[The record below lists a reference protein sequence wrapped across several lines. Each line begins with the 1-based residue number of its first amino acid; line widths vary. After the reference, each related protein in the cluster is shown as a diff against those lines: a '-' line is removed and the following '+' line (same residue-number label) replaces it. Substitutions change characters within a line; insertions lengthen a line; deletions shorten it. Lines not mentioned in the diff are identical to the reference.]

1 MLAIQT
7 IRDETDR
14 LRAALEAR
22 RTSAP
27 VDEILAVDESRRAL
41 LVQVEAMRKD
51 RNEASK
57 AIGGAKDAEERQHL
71 IEAQRA
77 VSGQLDALEADLR
90 EAEAAL
96 EPLLLQV
103 PNLPHADVPLGGEE
117 DSVVILDGDGAAGS
131 EWRYDTPLPLRQ
143 HSMPG
148 ATQEGLPHWE
158 VGEKTGL
165 IDFERGTKISG
176 SGFYI
181 LRGDASRLQRAL
193 IAWMLDVHRRQ
204 GYVEVYPPFLV
215 REQMLVGTGQLPK
228 FADTMFHAEDTD
240 LWLIPTAEVPVTNMY
255 RDEILDIAQLPIHH
269 TAYTPCFR
277 HEQFSAGREVRGIKR
292 GYQFDKVEMVRF
304 EEPEASWGA
313 IEQLLEDSLEVVR
326 ELGFKYRVLRLATGD
341 LTFASAMT
349 YDVEIW
355 APGAGEW
362 LEVSSVS
369 NFLDFQAR
377 RANLRYRD
385 AAGKVHFLH
394 TLNGSGI
401 ALPRTMATLLESG
414 YLEDDTVEVPE
425 VLHPY
430 LGGDAVLH
438 PAR

>member
-27 VDEILAVDESRRAL
+27 VDEILAADESRRSL
-41 LVQVEAMRKD
+41 LVQVESMRKD
-51 RNEASK
+51 RNDASK
-57 AIGGAKDAEERQHL
+57 AIGTAKDNDERQRL

-77 VSGQLDALEADLR
+77 VSGRLDTL
-90 EAEAAL
+90 EAAL
-96 EPLLLQV
+96 KEAESALDRLLLQV
-103 PNLPHADVPLGGEE
+103 PNLPHPDVPVGGEA
-117 DSVVILDGDGAAGS
+117 DSVVVLEGDGAAGT
-131 EWRYDTPLPLRQ
+131 EQRHATPIPLSQ
-143 HSMPG
+143 HSMPS
-148 ATQEGLPHWE
+148 AVQEGVPHWE
-158 VGEKTGL
+158 VGERTGL
-165 IDFERGTKISG
+165 IDFERGTKLSG
-176 SGFYI
+176 SGFYV

-193 IAWMLDVHRRQ
+193 ISWMLDVHRGQ
-204 GYVEVYPPFLV
+204 GYSEVYPPFLV
-215 REQMLVGTGQLPK
+215 REEMLVGTGQLPK
-228 FADTMFHAEDTD
+228 FATTMFHAEDTD

-255 RDEILDIAQLPIHH
+255 RDEILEGGLPVLH

-277 HEQFSAGREVRGIKR
+277 REQFSAGREVRGIKR
-292 GYQFDKVEMVRF
+292 GFQFDKVEMVRF
-304 EEPEASWGA
+304 EEEDASWGA
-313 IEQLLEDSLEVVR
+313 LEQLLDDALAIVR
-326 ELGFKYRVLRLATGD
+326 ALGFRYRVLRLATGD

-349 YDVEIW
+349 YDIEIW

-385 AAGKVHFLH
+385 ADGRVRFLH
-394 TLNGSGI
+394 TLNGSGV

-414 YLEDDTVEVPE
+414 FLEDGTVEVPS
-425 VLHPY
+425 VLRPY
-430 LGGDAVLH
+430 LGGDAVLQ
-438 PAR
+438 PVR

>member
-22 RTSAP
+22 STSAP
-27 VDEILAVDESRRAL
+27 VDEILAADESRRSL

-51 RNEASK
+51 RNDASK
-57 AIGGAKDAEERQHL
+57 AIGTAKDNAERQRL
-71 IEAQRA
+71 IEEQRA
-77 VSGQLDALEADLR
+77 VSGKLDTLEADLR
-90 EAEAAL
+90 ESEGRL
-96 EPLLLQV
+96 QVLLLQV
-103 PNLPHADVPLGGEE
+103 PNLPHPDVPVGGEA
-117 DSVVILDGDGAAGS
+117 DSVVVLDGDGAAGI
-131 EWRYDTPLPLRQ
+131 EQRYETPIPLAQ
-143 HSMPG
+143 HSMVS
-148 ATQEGLPHWE
+148 ATQEGIPHWE

-165 IDFERGTKISG
+165 IDFERGTKLSG
-176 SGFYI
+176 SGFYV

-193 IAWMLDVHRRQ
+193 ISWMLDVHREQ
-204 GYVEVYPPFLV
+204 GYGEVYPPFLV
-215 REQMLVGTGQLPK
+215 REEMLVGTGQLPK
-228 FADTMFHAEDTD
+228 FADTMFHAEGTD

-255 RDEILDIAQLPIHH
+255 RDEILEALPVLH

-277 HEQFSAGREVRGIKR
+277 HEQFSAGRDVRGIKR
-292 GYQFDKVEMVRF
+292 GFQFDKVEMVRF
-304 EEPEASWGA
+304 EEADASWNA
-313 IEQLLEDSLEVVR
+313 LEQLLQDALAVVKA
-326 ELGFKYRVLRLATGD
+326 LGFKYRVLRLATGD

-349 YDVEIW
+349 YDIEIW

-385 AAGKVHFLH
+385 ADGKVHYLH
-394 TLNGSGI
+394 TLNGSGV

-414 YLEDDTVEVPE
+414 YLEDGTVEVPA
-425 VLHPY
+425 VLRPY
-430 LGGDAVLH
+430 LGGATALS